1 MAASESQP
9 QPPEQHSQHL
19 NFKTTVLKVSIHCE
33 GCKRKVHKI
42 LQGIHGVNDIKI
54 DLRQQK
60 VIVTGNVNS
69 DILIKKLTKTGK
81 HVELW
86 PEPTDSKKNKQRK
99 QQTNPE
105 SENSEEE
112 LETNQTTQNDN
123 ETGKVKI
130 LSDTSKSKNVEVN
143 GNAVKTSNEN
153 GEVNVN
159 GNVNK
164 PSEGSATGKTGV
176 VHVHEPKT
184 EVRKQTVVLPA
195 GPVTE
200 KKVSVAVQFPCDNN
214 EDTSTIE
221 KIGATGGATGST
233 GGDSSGVK
241 KKKKKGKGK
250 VINNDANESVI
261 DTGGS
266 SNRSHGQGYGQSF
279 GQGQSNFH
287 QGSVPIS
294 NLANEG
300 PPRHY
305 YNNQQFYPPQYYG
318 GTPPPAAGP
327 PVYTVNHHTAYP
339 SSSSYGAAYYAAPQ
353 PYQYAHV
360 VNSGNEMENHVRPY
374 TYEHETY
381 TTSQPSDSFV
391 YFSDENPNACCVM

>member
-42 LQGIHGVNDIKI
+42 LQGIHGVNDINI

-86 PEPTDSKKNKQRK
+86 PPEPTDSIKNKQRK
-99 QQTNPE
+99 PEKNKEKQQSNPD
-105 SENSEEE
+105 SENSEEI
-112 LETNQTTQNDN
+112 ETNQNTENDN

-130 LSDTSKSKNVEVN
+130 VSDTSTSKNVQVN
-143 GNAVKTSNEN
+143 GNTAKTSEA
-153 GEVNVN
+153 NVN
-159 GNVNK
+159 GN
-164 PSEGSATGKTGV
+164 
-176 VHVHEPKT
+176 VHEPKT

-214 EDTSTIE
+214 EE
-221 KIGATGGATGST
+221 EALT

-241 KKKKKGKGK
+241 KKKKKGKSK
-250 VINNDANESVI
+250 VINNANDSVI

-266 SNRSHGQGYGQSF
+266 GNRSHGQSYGQNL
-279 GQGQSNFH
+279 GQGQSNFD

-300 PPRHY
+300 PPRHHY
-305 YNNQQFYPPQYYG
+305 INQQFYPPQYYG
-318 GTPPPAAGP
+318 APPPTAGP
-327 PVYTVNHHTAYP
+327 PVYTVSHHTAYP

-360 VNSGNEMENHVRPY
+360 VNSGSEMENHGRPY

-381 TTSQPSDSFV
+381 TTSSQPSDSFV